1 MKWRVGML
9 PEQRRKLDLGRAAAT
24 LESSRASVQAKV
36 EYPFLR
42 VKWQFGYA
50 KVRH

>member
-36 EYPFLR
+36 EYPLLR
-42 VKWQFGYA
+42 VKWQFGYG